1 MKSEFENWE
10 TGVIHECDLSTSS
23 YETSEGSAKNNQN
36 ILECID
42 KIKKMV
48 QTKMEKEPTC
58 QVIKCYEGIDS
69 GELTMKIIGIM
80 DWHNNAITIH
90 CLDLNIR
97 TNVNIKFE
105 LLNLIFWYQSTCL
118 ITYLVG
124 SKLNDKLNGDEK
136 RIW

>member
-23 YETSEGSAKNNQN
+23 YETSEASEKNNQN

-42 KIKKMV
+42 KIKKMG

-80 DWHNNAITIH
+80 DWHNNDTWI
-90 CLDLNIR
+90 
-97 TNVNIKFE
+97 
-105 LLNLIFWYQSTCL
+105 LLVALTMHVFLKIQLMEVSSVFCFRRHNKNFS
-118 ITYLVG
+118 
-124 SKLNDKLNGDEK
+124 
-136 RIW
+136 